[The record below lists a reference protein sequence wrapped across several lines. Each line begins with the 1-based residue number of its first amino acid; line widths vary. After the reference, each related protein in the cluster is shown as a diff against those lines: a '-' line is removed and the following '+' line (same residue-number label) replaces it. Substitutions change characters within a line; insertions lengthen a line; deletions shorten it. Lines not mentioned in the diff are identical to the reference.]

1 MKTQKTATK
10 SVITEGKKK
19 TFLDSPQ
26 WDEIVRN
33 IDGILTSDGTM
44 STLLDFERC
53 LDEADLY
60 AFKNWELGELVDG
73 PIVKRYLVTATF
85 MWPTGLMPDPRG
97 AKRLLPL
104 GCSVKFKKTTI
115 KVPVQIKTPD
125 DYQGGT
131 HYPKLID
138 RSVWLVNITIP
149 KALMN
154 DIREGSVD
162 LADQTVDLEDLDTAY
177 EKDYDT
183 ADTKDQGAD
192 QQGGGMGDLGMGG
205 GMGDLGMGGA
215 PGGGPGGPPGMG
227 L

>member
-1 MKTQKTATK
+1 MKTKKTDK
-10 SVITEGKKK
+10 SVLNEGKKT

-33 IDGILTSDGTM
+33 IDGLMTSDGSM
-44 STLLDFERC
+44 ATLIDMERV

-60 AFKNWELGELVDG
+60 AFKNWEFGELVDG
-73 PIVKRYLVTATF
+73 PIVKRYACSATF

-97 AKRLLPL
+97 GKRLLPL

-125 DYQGGT
+125 DYRGGT
-131 HYPKLID
+131 HYPKLIE
-138 RSVWLVNITIP
+138 RKVWLVNITIP
-149 KALMN
+149 KSLMN

-162 LADQTVDLEDLDTAY
+162 LADQTVDLEDLDNAY

-183 ADTKDQGAD
+183 ADVKEQDQN
-192 QQGGGMGDLGMGG
+192 QQTDDMGDLGMGG
-205 GMGDLGMGGA
+205 DMGGDM
-215 PGGGPGGPPGMG
+215 GGGMGGPPGG
-227 L
+227 LGL